1 MKHNYIIYAGYL
13 FGLNYCAY
21 DIEVDPQVSS
31 FAVLPDWFLF
41 LLLGSQNLWIHFQQ
55 EYALSHW
62 QNQSP

>member
-1 MKHNYIIYAGYL
+1 MKHNYIYAGYL

-55 EYALSHW
+55 
-62 QNQSP
+62 